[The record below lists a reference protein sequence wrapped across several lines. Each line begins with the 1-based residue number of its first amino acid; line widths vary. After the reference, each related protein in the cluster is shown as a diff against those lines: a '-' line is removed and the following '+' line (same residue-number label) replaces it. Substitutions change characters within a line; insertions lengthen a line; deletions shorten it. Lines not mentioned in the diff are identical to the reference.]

1 MTDRPS
7 TTTEHDTRAAAR
19 QEKEQVKGT
28 AKDAASNVGD
38 AASRRGR
45 QLQGEAKGHA
55 RDLARNAQHQLR
67 GHAQE
72 ETQRAGS
79 ALSTAG
85 DQLRA
90 LADGRIDDAGVFGDY
105 VEQAADAVNRWADT
119 INDRGFD
126 GLLDD
131 LRSVGRR
138 RPGMFLGGAL
148 LAGVLAGRFGRNVAQ
163 ELRDDQPALPSDTS
177 TTSAASSTAGG
188 RTYSADE
195 PVGGGTEPYSADEPV
210 GGTQP
215 YADEPVGGGTKP
227 FAGGPDPAATPGTT
241 PGDIDEVRPTGRS
254 TGDERLT
261 EEGGPA
267 DRTDEMIVGYASD
280 DRGVVVDPAG
290 RTSDQVSS
298 GRPVAPPDD
307 IAEDDLEHRPI
318 DVDRERRR

>member
-28 AKDAASNVGD
+28 AKDAASNLGD
-38 AASRRGR
+38 TASRRGR
-45 QLQGEAKGHA
+45 QLQGEAKSHA

-126 GLLDD
+126 GLLED

-177 TTSAASSTAGG
+177 TTSVASSTTGG

-195 PVGGGTEPYSADEPV
+195 PVGGGTEPY
-210 GGTQP
+210 
-215 YADEPVGGGTKP
+215 
-227 FAGGPDPAATPGTT
+227 AGGPDPAATPVAL
-241 PGDIDEVRPTGRS
+241 PGDIDEVRPTGRA

-261 EEGGPA
+261 EEGGRA

-280 DRGVVVDPAG
+280 DRGVVVDPEG

-298 GRPVAPPDD
+298 GRPVAPPDA
-307 IAEDDLEHRPI
+307 IADDDLEHRPI
-318 DVDRERRR
+318 DVDQERRR